1 MRTRLAAA
9 ALWGGLGLL
18 TVVLAG
24 CGGGS
29 SSNTGPSGGI
39 GGGGGSSGAVVQ
51 GQLVNRRAANGES
64 VVVVVLRTALG
75 IGLAE
80 AAPVAGVNVILTR
93 QDDGAT
99 ATVQSDA
106 TGNFIFPNVLP
117 GTYTITVQDPVTLLF
132 LPVDQPDSFTVGAG
146 DAATITGTV
155 TDSAVNLG
163 GVTVVAVESDP
174 TIVLANDAQMAHLLN
189 IAKAAGL
196 VSADPVFQLRQSG
209 LGLGTDRQALQRPS
223 RRDRPRPRQRERR
236 RHRGLPRGPRQGQR
250 EEQREQQR
258 QEQRQGQEERS
269 GLSRS
274 APDSAPPG
282 ATRRRRVDG
291 GRDSKGPAHDT
302 RAPGRCSLRRE
313 EQRPA
318 GRVSA

>member
-9 ALWGGLGLL
+9 ALWGALGLL
-18 TVVLAG
+18 TVVLVG

-51 GQLVNRRAANGES
+51 GQLVNRRAASGES

-106 TGNFIFPNVLP
+106 TGNFIFPNVVP

-132 LPVDQPDSFTVGAG
+132 LPVDQPDAFTVGAG

-174 TIVLANDAQMAHLLN
+174 TIILANDAQMGHLLN
-189 IAKAAGL
+189 IAKAANL

-209 LGLGTDRQALQRPS
+209 WGWGRIAKHFNVHPSVIGLGHGGVSDADIEAFRVTHGKGNGKNDGKGNGKGKKNGQA
-223 RRDRPRPRQRERR
+223 
-236 RHRGLPRGPRQGQR
+236 
-250 EEQREQQR
+250 
-258 QEQRQGQEERS
+258 
-269 GLSRS
+269 
-274 APDSAPPG
+274 
-282 ATRRRRVDG
+282 
-291 GRDSKGPAHDT
+291 
-302 RAPGRCSLRRE
+302 
-313 EQRPA
+313 
-318 GRVSA
+318 